1 VIHPT
6 LKGDFMAKNLLASM
20 LFLLSAGALNAQ
32 GAEAIPTLSYP
43 AGGSQLQA
51 IAPSERDLPTVTA
64 ELWKQVSEQ
73 ALQLEGPSFDRE
85 GNLLFVEVFG
95 GQVLKIDVEGQL
107 SVVVPKNALGSAGLA
122 IHKDGRLFVAGL
134 GNFKDTGNLTVYEAD
149 GTGRQVLIAGSRHHL
164 VDDLVFD
171 RLGGFYFTDFRG
183 TSTEPTGGVFYVAP
197 DGQSIVPI
205 LPKLAIANG
214 IALSPDGK
222 TLWVTEFATGLLHR
236 IELQDATTLAPF
248 GEAVVYRFNGPS
260 PDSMRVDADGNL
272 YVAMYS
278 QGRVLVLNPNGTP
291 IGQILIPGRE
301 TGHFLRS
308 TSLAIKPG
316 SNEVYLVS
324 NDGNLGQGSAIFRAR
339 GFAQALTLYS
349 HQ

>member
-1 VIHPT
+1 MRKTFLSSLFIVLST
-6 LKGDFMAKNLLASM
+6 GVVNALAD
-20 LFLLSAGALNAQ
+20 
-32 GAEAIPTLSYP
+32 AIPTLSYP
-43 AGGSQLQA
+43 AEGQQLQT
-51 IAPSERDLPTVTA
+51 IAAPEKDLPTVTA
-64 ELWKQVSEQ
+64 EQWMKVSDKP
-73 ALQLEGPSFDRE
+73 LQLEGPSFDRE

-95 GQVLKIDVEGQL
+95 GQVLKVDTQKKL
-107 SVVVPKNALGSAGLA
+107 TVVVPKNELGSAGLA

-134 GNFKDTGNLTVYEAD
+134 GNFKDSGNLTAYKPD
-149 GTGRQVLIAGSRHHL
+149 GSGAQVIIPGSANFL

-171 RLGGFYFTDFRG
+171 SAGGFYFTDFKG
-183 TSTEPTGGVFYVAP
+183 TSTEPTGGVYYVPA
-197 DGQSIVPI
+197 DGKKIVPI

-236 IELQDATTLAPF
+236 IELKDATTIAPF

-260 PDSMRVDADGNL
+260 PDSMRVDQDGNL

-278 QGRVLVLNPNGTP
+278 QGRVLVLNPSGLP

-301 TGHFLRS
+301 TGHFLHS
-308 TSLAIKPG
+308 TSMAIKPG
-316 SNEVYLVS
+316 TNEIYLVS
-324 NDGNLGQGSAIFRAR
+324 NDGKLGKGSAIFRAK
-339 GFAQALTLYS
+339 GFASALQMYS